1 MWLCTQQSALTVDGE
16 RPKTFS
22 FPPERYSSRACSE
35 SFQGCMSG
43 CKACSTALPLLNV
56 FLAIVIRS
64 HIISAN
70 RHLNVVFQEER
81 VALLSLRSLAFA
93 KPSESEE
100 VVLKIGSQETIL
112 RYKKDAVADGI
123 KCFAPS
129 ASQHAANTNACSA
142 LLSFVA
148 NE

>member
-1 MWLCTQQSALTVDGE
+1 
-16 RPKTFS
+16 
-22 FPPERYSSRACSE
+22 
-35 SFQGCMSG
+35 MSG

-81 VALLSLRSLAFA
+81 VALLSLRGLAFA

-100 VVLKIGSQETIL
+100 VVLKLGSQETIL

-129 ASQHAANTNACSA
+129 ASQHAADTNASSA